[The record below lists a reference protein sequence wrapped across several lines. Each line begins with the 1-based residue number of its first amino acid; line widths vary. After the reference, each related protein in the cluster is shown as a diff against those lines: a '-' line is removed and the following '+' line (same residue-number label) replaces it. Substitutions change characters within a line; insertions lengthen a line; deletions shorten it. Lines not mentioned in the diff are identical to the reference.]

1 MEDPKENKMKEEISY
16 KIKYS
21 DLTLGEHRID
31 LNEFAKSLQGFAN
44 SLAIIG
50 TYITHNKITNKSS
63 EFTVRIETE
72 AEIKQGSIEIT
83 VFIASLLQAVGSIS
97 DLKTVFDL
105 FTDYIFSKRGEDKM
119 NEILDYIKSRDE
131 RDSQERIKLAELQHE
146 SYIKTLEVLQKTI
159 DGPCKNSVGL
169 IGNSCNQIDILDNQ
183 NQNRVVASIDK
194 ETRKSLMQKKK
205 EQPEII
211 EKQMNVVFTEIN
223 LLNQTCKFCDAEIY
237 ENSEDEES
245 LVTYSAKINDP
256 DIDIPNNRYT
266 AAFNEQIPLNV
277 EIKEQRTAENSK
289 IFIMGIAK

>member
-1 MEDPKENKMKEEISY
+1 MKEEISY

-50 TYITHNKITNKSS
+50 TYITHNKITNKSN

-83 VFIASLLQAVGSIS
+83 VFIASLLQAAGSIS

-119 NEILDYIKSRDE
+119 KTILEYIKSRDE
-131 RDSQERIKLAELQHE
+131 RDSQERIKLAELYKE
-146 SYIKTLEVLQKTI
+146 CYIQTLETLQKAI
-159 DGPCKNSVGL
+159 DGPCKNSVEL

-183 NQNRVVASIDK
+183 NHKQVVASINK
-194 ETRKSLMQKKK
+194 EIRKSLMQKRN
-205 EQPEII
+205 EPPEII
-211 EKQMNVVFTEIN
+211 
-223 LLNQTCKFCDAEIY
+223 CKSFDDVSI
-237 ENSEDEES
+237 S
-245 LVTYSAKINDP
+245 VRKINFDDVTNWYGKIEDADGNSISSTKIEFADP
-256 DIDIPNNRYT
+256 SSVENIKNQIKSQNIKFDADVDINFKKNKNGEYIPHL
-266 AAFNEQIPLNV
+266 IIV
-277 EIKEQRTAENSK
+277 KEVIDKTPE
-289 IFIMGIAK
+289 

>member
-1 MEDPKENKMKEEISY
+1 MKEEISY

-50 TYITHNKITNKSS
+50 TYITDNKITNKSN

-83 VFIASLLQAVGSIS
+83 VFIATLLQAAGSIS

-119 NEILDYIKSRDE
+119 NRILEYIKSRDE
-131 RDSQERIKLAELQHE
+131 RDSQERIKLAELQL
-146 SYIKTLEVLQKTI
+146 KTIEVLQKTI
-159 DGPCKNSVGL
+159 DNPCKNSVGL
-169 IGNSCNQIDILDNQ
+169 IGSSCNQIDILDNQ

-205 EQPEII
+205 ERPEII
-211 EKQMNVVFTEIN
+211 NKQMNIIFTEIN
-223 LLNQTCKFCDAEIY
+223 LLNQTCKFCDAEMY

-256 DIDIPNNRYT
+256 DITIPGNEYT
-266 AAFNEQIPLNV
+266 KSFDERTSLKVN
-277 EIKEQRTAENSK
+277 IKERRTAENSK
-289 IFIMGIAK
+289 IFIMGFVK